1 MRAPPKIVTP
11 EALCE
16 RASRSSAIPRASS
29 TSSVRA
35 IVANARLDGL
45 IAGQRS
51 NTVADR
57 PRSCE
62 VTGGGEPGRAR
73 ADDQDI
79 DDVSGHHATA
89 PGFGYQRRMSS
100 GVATAPRLNTKRQ
113 PGWATCA
120 ALTIISNSSVLP
132 ATSRTPAPISTAS

>member
-35 IVANARLDGL
+35 MVANARLDGL

-51 NTVADR
+51 NTATDR
-57 PRSCE
+57 PARARSPAA
-62 VTGGGEPGRAR
+62 VEPGRAR
-73 ADDQDI
+73 ADHQNVDV
-79 DDVSGHHATA
+79 VSGHQATA
-89 PGFGYQRRMSS
+89 SGFGYQRRMSS
-100 GVATAPRLNTKRQ
+100 GVATAARLKTKRQ

-120 ALTIISNSSVLP
+120 ALTIASNSNVLP